1 MVQEMDKKIL
11 KMAAEV
17 MRELSLNEISIKDGE
32 TEIVMKRDSAP
43 VSAPKSVPA
52 VPEMDFDAEE
62 MLIKNELEQDTKLE
76 ITAPLLG
83 IFHSSPSPSDM
94 PYVQIGSRVKKGD
107 VLCVIESMKMMN
119 EIPAP
124 YDATIVDVCTSDGSL
139 VEYGQTLF
147 VITTDN

>member
-1 MVQEMDKKIL
+1 MDKKIL

-43 VSAPKSVPA
+43 VPVQKTIPA
-52 VPEMDFDAEE
+52 EPEIDFDEG
-62 MLIKNELEQDTKLE
+62 ELLMKDELDNNFKLE

-83 IFHSSPSPSDM
+83 IFHSAANPGEM
-94 PYVQIGSRVKKGD
+94 PLVQIGSRVKKGD
-107 VLCVIESMKMMN
+107 TVCIIESMKMMN
-119 EIPAP
+119 EIPASC
-124 YDATIVDVCTSDGSL
+124 DGTIVDIFAVDGSL

-147 VITTDN
+147 IIAADN

>member
-1 MVQEMDKKIL
+1 MDKKIL

-43 VSAPKSVPA
+43 VPA
-52 VPEMDFDAEE
+52 QKTIPQEVEELDFDAG
-62 MLIKNELEQDTKLE
+62 ELLMKEDFENNPKSE

-83 IFHSSPSPSDM
+83 IFHGSPSQSDL
-94 PYVQIGSRVKKGD
+94 PYVQIGSKVNKGD
-107 VLCVIESMKMMN
+107 TLCTIESMKMMT

-124 YDATIVDVCTSDGSL
+124 CNGTIVDVCVADGNL

-147 VITTDN
+147 VITADN

>member
-1 MVQEMDKKIL
+1 MDKKIL

-43 VSAPKSVPA
+43 APVQKTIPSE
-52 VPEMDFDAEE
+52 PELDFDDGDL
-62 MLIKNELEQDTKLE
+62 LIRDELEKNSKHE

-83 IFHSSPSPSDM
+83 IFHSASGTGEM
-94 PYVQIGSRVKKGD
+94 PLVMVGTKVKKGD
-107 VLCVIESMKMMN
+107 TVCIIEAMKMMN

-124 YDATIVDVCTSDGSL
+124 CDGTIVNICAADGSL

-147 VITTDN
+147 VLAADN